1 MNSGVKLTEG
11 KIVKSL
17 IALSLPIMGT
27 SFIQMAYNMTDMIWI
42 GKLGSS
48 SVAAVGTAGFFT
60 WLAMAFILI
69 PKIGAE
75 IGVSQSIGRK
85 DNEQAKCYARC
96 SIQIAVVLAI
106 LYSVF
111 LMFFRKDLIGFFGLG
126 EKVVVDWAIGYLSV
140 ISLGMVFYFLN
151 PVFTGI
157 FNGYGDSSAPFWVN
171 AAGLLTNIVID
182 PILIFGIGPFPK
194 MGVHGAAIATVISQ
208 ITAFIVFI
216 YMMKKKTKLLEA
228 MNIFQKPK
236 LYRVKRIFALGMPIA
251 LENGMFTIFTMIV
264 ARVVAQWGSTAIAV
278 QKVGAQVEAVS
289 WMTSAG
295 FSTALGAFTG
305 QNYGAGK
312 ADRITRGFFAAM
324 GMVSA
329 VGAAA
334 TFAFVFWAEPI
345 FKIFINEKEA
355 LFYGADYLRILG
367 YSQILM
373 CIEITTAGAF
383 NGIGKTLP
391 PSIVGIIFTGA
402 RVPLAIWAASKG
414 LGLNAIW
421 WIFSVTSIIKG
432 VVLFAWF
439 MPQIKREYG
448 IEESEKE
455 GLKKKSK
462 KSIIV

>member
-1 MNSGVKLTEG
+1 MKSGAKLTEG

-17 IALSLPIMGT
+17 INLALPIMGT

-42 GKLGSS
+42 GRLGSS

-75 IGVSQSIGRK
+75 IGVSQSIGSNDK
-85 DNEQAKCYARC
+85 EQARCYARC
-96 SIQIAVVLAI
+96 SIQIAAVLA
-106 LYSVF
+106 LFYSIF
-111 LMFFRKDLIGFFGLG
+111 LIVFRKNLIGFFGLG
-126 EKVVVDWAIGYLSV
+126 EEAVVDWAMGYLSI

-157 FNGYGDSSAPFWVN
+157 FNGYGDSRAPFWVN
-171 AAGLLTNIVID
+171 AAGLLTNIVLD
-182 PILIFGIGPFPK
+182 PLLIFGLGPFPE
-194 MGVHGAAIATVISQ
+194 MGVNGTAIATVISQ
-208 ITAFIVFI
+208 VVAFTLFI
-216 YMMKKKTKLLEA
+216 YMIKIKTDLLVT
-228 MNIFQKPK
+228 MNIFRTPK
-236 LYRVKRIFALGMPIA
+236 IYRVKRIFTLGMPIA
-251 LENGMFTIFTMIV
+251 LENGLFTIFTMIV
-264 ARVVAQWGSTAIAV
+264 ARVVAQWGSAAIAV
-278 QKVGAQVEAVS
+278 QKVGAQVEAIS
-289 WMTSAG
+289 WMTSVG

-312 ADRITRGFFAAM
+312 AHRITRGFFASM

-355 LFYGADYLRILG
+355 LLYGADYLRILG

-373 CIEITTAGAF
+373 CIEITASGAF

-391 PSIVGIIFTGA
+391 PSIVGIVFTGM
-402 RVPLAIWAASKG
+402 RVPFAMWAASKG
-414 LGLNAIW
+414 FGLNAIW
-421 WIFSVTSIIKG
+421 WIFSMTSIIKG
-432 VVLFAWF
+432 IILFVWF
-439 MPQIKREYG
+439 IPQIKRGYG
-448 IEESEKE
+448 LGESEKGDLME
-455 GLKKKSK
+455 EAKKG
-462 KSIIV
+462 III